1 MSFLIGNDPSPR
13 SYNDSAHHHCHNHY
27 HHHHHN
33 HLHQQSSSII
43 IIFYLSWLQQG
54 SSTISCPKLSQG
66 PAAWGLSAKDYA
78 PNILQRLCTKYFFKE
93 SAQNILQ
100 RLGTKYFAKNL
111 HQIVCNSYNCWEKK
125 DYATNVT
132 PKIIHDHQI
141 FRPFF
146 QQPLCQKL
154 YMLTMEYYASVTF
167 CKQGWKWCFVYRE
180 GIPKKWI
187 FFMEFAMKEAG
198 SRVPLRFFKKNCFK
212 TI

>member
-13 SYNDSAHHHCHNHY
+13 SYNDSAHHHCHSHY

-100 RLGTKYFAKNL
+100 RLGTKYFAKNQ

-125 DYATNVT
+125 
-132 PKIIHDHQI
+132 IMQQI
-141 FRPFF
+141 LRP
-146 QQPLCQKL
+146 KL
-154 YMLTMEYYASVTF
+154 YMTIKYFGHFFSNHYAKNYT
-167 CKQGWKWCFVYRE
+167 CWPWNIMLLLLFVNKGGNDVSYI
-180 GIPKKWI
+180 GK
-187 FFMEFAMKEAG
+187 G
-198 SRVPLRFFKKNCFK
+198 SQKNGYFLWNSPWRRRGLGCH
-212 TI
+212 